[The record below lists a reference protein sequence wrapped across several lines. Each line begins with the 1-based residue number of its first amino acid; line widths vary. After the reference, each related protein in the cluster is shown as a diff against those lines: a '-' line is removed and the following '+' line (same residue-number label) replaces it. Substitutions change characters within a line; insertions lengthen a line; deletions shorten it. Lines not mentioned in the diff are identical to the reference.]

1 MSITINRVIMT
12 VILILLFPLI
22 IITISIIYHF
32 IFITIVFIII
42 SFLRVSDK
50 STLLFIFIC
59 LFLVFVTTLSKYTL
73 HRCKFNIIQIV
84 TLLNY
89 LKQLNQFAISMDAY
103 QYAKNQHH
111 SSIQFWHIEDLILEI
126 TFIMPK
132 CTRQHP
138 YECTESYRRVH
149 VCIEIQ

>member
-1 MSITINRVIMT
+1 MLKYHEGELSQKLPEPSMWWLVNYTNPKNTLYWISFNSGQLQNNTVNGAMSITINRVIMT
-12 VILILLFPLI
+12 VILIFLFPLI

-73 HRCKFNIIQIV
+73 HRCKFNII
-84 TLLNY
+84 
-89 LKQLNQFAISMDAY
+89 
-103 QYAKNQHH
+103 
-111 SSIQFWHIEDLILEI
+111 
-126 TFIMPK
+126 
-132 CTRQHP
+132 
-138 YECTESYRRVH
+138 
-149 VCIEIQ
+149 